1 MIKKFVKKGTKKG
14 CSLNNLF
21 YFAVADAGCANV
33 GLANL
38 ALQIHR
44 DLLQVR
50 QPSTP
55 VEIVGMAYA
64 VPGHRAFPTHFTLS
78 THGVDLPEDLN

>member
-14 CSLNNLF
+14 CWLNNLF
-21 YFAVADAGCANV
+21 YFAAADAGRANV
-33 GLANL
+33 DLLNL
-38 ALQIHR
+38 AFMIHR

-50 QPSTP
+50 KPTTF
-55 VEIVGMAYA
+55 VKIVGVANT
-64 VPGHRAFPTHFTLS
+64 VPGHRALPTHFTLS

>member
-1 MIKKFVKKGTKKG
+1 MTKKFVKKGTKKG
-14 CSLNNLF
+14 CWLNNLF

-33 GLANL
+33 DLANL
-38 ALQIHR
+38 ALQIQR

-50 QPSTP
+50 QPSTLI
-55 VEIVGMAYA
+55 EIVGVAYS
-64 VPGHRAFPTHFTLS
+64 VPGHRALATHFTLS